1 MDCKKILTDL
11 QGKVI
16 KFKEVYEFIKDSEK
30 ANKINE
36 LEFNIGLYKT
46 ELEMLLE
53 EGQFIL
59 DDEVVDEETFET
71 VRPATEYELEL
82 FYGIRL
88 SQLKIK
94 EIKRTLIN

>member
-1 MDCKKILTDL
+1 MDCKKMLTDV
-11 QGKVI
+11 KDKI
-16 KFKEVYEFIKDSEK
+16 DNFKGVYEFIKDSEK

-36 LEFNIGLYKT
+36 LEFNISLYKT
-46 ELEMLLE
+46 ELELLLE

-59 DDEVVDEETFET
+59 DGEVVDEETFET
-71 VRPATEYELEL
+71 VRPATKYELEL

-94 EIKRTLIN
+94 EIKRTLSN